1 MLIEDFFP
9 EFKIGVK
16 KGDTKVANNA
26 IMKQVGNY
34 IVNKR
39 QDFVDLLKESGIEAD
54 INDSDSKLVNLFVTN
69 IGKNRELA
77 MGTSLLMHWDNREYG
92 VDGSDN
98 KQSIQAGYHA
108 ICNFFGNEEISNF
121 IPPAAVAGA
130 ITEVSKVGSQLL
142 EGSQKKK
149 YGVTD
154 AIQKQQEAKTAI
166 AQQVLAQR
174 QIQLEQA
181 AKAKEA
187 EAKTTK
193 IIVIS
198 VSAVVVIGIV
208 GLLIYKFK
216 SKK

>member
-9 EFKIGVK
+9 EFKVGVK
-16 KGDTKVANNA
+16 KGDTQAANNA
-26 IMKQVGNY
+26 IMKQMGNY

-39 QDFVDLLKESGIEAD
+39 QDVADLLKESGIEAN
-54 INDSDSKLVNLFVTN
+54 INDSDAKLVNLFVTN
-69 IGKNRELA
+69 IGKNKELA
-77 MGTSLLMHWDNREYG
+77 MGTSLLIHWDNREYG
-92 VDGSDN
+92 IDGSSN
-98 KQSIQAGYHA
+98 KQSIDAGYNA
-108 ICNFFGNEEISNF
+108 ICGYFGNQDTSNF
-121 IPPAAVAGA
+121 VPPAAIAGA
-130 ITEVSKVGSQLL
+130 ITEVSKVGSKIL

-154 AIQKQQEAKTAI
+154 ALQKQQEAKTAI

-174 QIQLEQA
+174 QVQLEQM

-187 EAKTTK
+187 ENKVTK

-198 VSAVVVIGIV
+198 VAGVVVLGLV
-208 GLLIYKFK
+208 GFMIYKFK